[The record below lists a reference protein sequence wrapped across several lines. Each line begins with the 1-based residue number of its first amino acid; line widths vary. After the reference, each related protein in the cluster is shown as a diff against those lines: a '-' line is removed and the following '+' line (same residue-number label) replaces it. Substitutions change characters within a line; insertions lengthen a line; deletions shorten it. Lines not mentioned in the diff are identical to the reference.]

1 MIDLAFRTLYRTAY
15 TAMRVYWAIRRPNTH
30 GALVA
35 VWHQD
40 RILLVQ
46 NSYTQY
52 RSLPGGYVRRG
63 ETGREA
69 ARRELKEEVG
79 LEVSLD
85 SLVPTYDR
93 VREWEGKQ
101 DRVEIFTLEV
111 ESPPSIEVDRREVVA
126 AGFYPVQEARR
137 LRLFPP
143 IHAAIETYLARSA
156 LREV

>member
-1 MIDLAFRTLYRTAY
+1 MIDFAYRTLYRTAY
-15 TAMRVYWAIRRPNTH
+15 AAMRVYWAIRRPNTH

-35 VWHQD
+35 VWHRD

-46 NSYTQY
+46 NSYTRY
-52 RSLPGGYVRRG
+52 LSLPGGYVRRN
-63 ETGREA
+63 ETGRQA
-69 ARRELKEEVG
+69 AVRELKEEIN

-85 SLVPTYDR
+85 RLVPTYDQ

-111 ESPPSIEVDRREVVA
+111 DAPPRVEIDRREVIA
-126 AGFYPVQEARR
+126 AGFYTVQEARR

-143 IHAAIETYLARSA
+143 IHAAIETYLTRAAES
-156 LREV
+156 